1 MRREVSDT
9 SWHDE
14 CHRLRAEGLSFIK
27 IGMRLG
33 VSADRVAYVLDEN
46 GYRARKTA
54 AVKRHRGSWHC
65 GVRHTASAKPSPVQ
79 RETISKEDKDAACL
93 AFARGHIDRHEL
105 MRRITPRD
113 KWRGRSWFQ
122 GGAAE

>member
-1 MRREVSDT
+1 MADT

-14 CHRLRAEGLSFIK
+14 CRRLRADGLSLSE
-27 IGMRLG
+27 IGRRLG

-65 GVRHTASAKPSPVQ
+65 GVRHTAPAKAAPVQ

-93 AFARGHIDRHEL
+93 AFAKQEITREEL

-122 GGAAE
+122 GESA